1 MFIKKYLVHIV
12 NDDHYTIPCRNE
24 KSTPELQMKSSTSQ
38 MSHQHHSQQSVPSG
52 SSLSHPLRPLST
64 LDSGMYTSSDDESD
78 HEEGPS
84 NQHHLESHHPQSPSQ
99 RMKFTTFGKSQSIRE
114 ETLFE
119 EGKNL
124 YFLIFEWSKKF

>member
-1 MFIKKYLVHIV
+1 LNPQKQDPTQEHL
-12 NDDHYTIPCRNE
+12 P
-24 KSTPELQMKSSTSQ
+24 P
-38 MSHQHHSQQSVPSG
+38 QHSVPSG

-78 HEEGPS
+78 HDEESS

-99 RMKFTTFGKSQSIRE
+99 RMRFTTFGKSQSIRE

-119 EGKNL
+119 EGKSFFL
-124 YFLIFEWSKKF
+124 YK